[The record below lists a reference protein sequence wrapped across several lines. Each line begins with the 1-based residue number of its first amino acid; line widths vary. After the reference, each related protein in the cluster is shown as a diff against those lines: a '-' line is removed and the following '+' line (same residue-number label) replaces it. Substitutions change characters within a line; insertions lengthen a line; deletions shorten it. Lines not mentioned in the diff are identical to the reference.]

1 MITLGISAFY
11 HDSAVAILRDDEI
24 IFALQEERLFS
35 QKSRRAFSAPCD
47 KISYGLYQQDEFA
60 HTHEREIPRPNCS
73 IFALPASPAKACHTE
88 FAAPLCLT
96 NPKFM
101 VFTP

>member
-60 HTHEREIPRPNCS
+60 PRTREK
-73 IFALPASPAKACHTE
+73 SPAQT
-88 FAAPLCLT
+88 APFSLCLLRPQRLAT
-96 NPKFM
+96 LNLLRHCA
-101 VFTP
+101 